1 VGVDPTEFFACPYVW
16 DWQKYLSICVAA
28 VARDTGV
35 VDSLHRAVFVNRFS
49 RGQDTVYTLFNAS
62 YRTARFSFQG
72 WKHALGPRDVE
83 VVPGTQN

>member
-1 VGVDPTEFFACPYVW
+1 
-16 DWQKYLSICVAA
+16 
-28 VARDTGV
+28 
-35 VDSLHRAVFVNRFS
+35 
-49 RGQDTVYTLFNAS
+49 VYTLFNAS